1 MLKFNTDK
9 DKKAAYQIGMLF
21 LMVGSLMVNPQKVGN
36 ARNEIRVYS
45 AQDSSQQLGKSEDL
59 EKLVDKKIQEAK
71 ILNAKLDATPSK
83 PRIIYKTKTKTVKPY
98 SITLYIRH
106 PDGTIT
112 EHHVK
117 SDGGFYIVNEDDISS
132 GDEVE
137 IKDDT
142 IPEHKGWLRKIFY
155 K

>member
-1 MLKFNTDK
+1 MLKFNNDK
-9 DKKAAYQIGMLF
+9 DKKSTYQIGMLF
-21 LMVGSLMVNPQKVGN
+21 LLIGSLMINPQKVGN
-36 ARNEIRVYS
+36 ARNEVMIYA
-45 AQDSSQQLGKSEDL
+45 AQNSQQQPEHKSEDL

-83 PRIIYKTKTKTVKPY
+83 TRIIYRTKTKTVKPY

-106 PDGTIT
+106 LNGTIT

-117 SDGGFYIVNEDDISS
+117 SDDGFYIVSEAEISS
-132 GDEVE
+132 GNEVE

-142 IPEHKGWLRKIFY
+142 MPEQKGWLQKIF